1 MFRCLLA
8 SRFSSTTVG
17 ILTATS
23 ATSATSATADV
34 GPDVDQTDSIA
45 ARRFRHY
52 IVSFSHQ
59 YPHFI
64 ISFLPSF
71 LPVFFLVFLPSKHAS
86 FQPSDIQAAAEHRN
100 DIQP

>member
-23 ATSATSATADV
+23 ATSATADV
-34 GPDVDQTDSIA
+34 GPDVDQTDSTTL
-45 ARRFRHY
+45 HL

>member
-23 ATSATSATADV
+23 ARTDV